1 MPKDAGPVTL
11 GSRLLSSHFPEG
23 YEAIS
28 YGRGTW
34 LFHMLRS
41 MLQDAAAAGDGSTP
55 STGEEPFV
63 RSLRK
68 LRNRYGGRAITTRE
82 LFDVFAEDLPPS
94 ARYEGKASLDWF
106 LDSWVNGTSVPRLE
120 LQQVKFSQKANR
132 LLVTGILRQEDGM
145 EGARNLVTSV
155 PVYALVSGK
164 VARFLGRVFADGSE
178 TPFRFSAPLGAH
190 KLLLDPN
197 ETVLTSR

>member
-1 MPKDAGPVTL
+1 
-11 GSRLLSSHFPEG
+11 
-23 YEAIS
+23 
-28 YGRGTW
+28 
-34 LFHMLRS
+34 
-41 MLQDAAAAGDGSTP
+41 
-55 STGEEPFV
+55 
-63 RSLRK
+63 
-68 LRNRYGGRAITTRE
+68 
-82 LFDVFAEDLPPS
+82 LPPS